1 MSILERVR
9 DRLACAGV
17 YRQATGLP
25 YSTIAYAQS
34 LDGSIAA
41 SSGSSLAISGMKS
54 LEMTHHLRAHHDAI
68 LVGIETV
75 RVDNPLLTVR
85 LVSGDHPQP
94 VVLDTELRFPP
105 EARVV
110 SHPKRPWLMTGDPIC
125 PDRRAALEKLGVR
138 VFPLGKDATGKV
150 DLRQV
155 LRTLG
160 ELGIR
165 SLMIEGGARVIA
177 RFLELQ
183 LANQLIVTTS
193 PMFVGGVRPVGTRP
207 IDGHY
212 PSLRDPVYERWGA
225 DMVMA
230 SDLRWPPA
238 A

>member
-9 DRLACAGV
+9 DRLAFAGR
-17 YRQATGLP
+17 YHQATGLP

-41 SSGSSLAISGMKS
+41 SSGSSLAISGTQS

-75 RVDNPLLTVR
+75 RVDNPRLTVR
-85 LVSGDHPQP
+85 LVSGEHPQP
-94 VVLDTELRFPP
+94 VVLDTELRLSPD
-105 EARVV
+105 ARIV
-110 SHPKRPWLMTGDPIC
+110 SHPKRPWLMTGDSVC
-125 PDRRAALEKLGVR
+125 SDRRAALEKLGVR
-138 VFPLGKDATGKV
+138 VFTLGKDATGKV
-150 DLRQV
+150 DLWQV

-165 SLMIEGGARVIA
+165 SLMIEGGARVID
-177 RFLELQ
+177 RFLELR

-193 PMFVGGVRPVGTRP
+193 PMFVGGVRPVARRP
-207 IDGHY
+207 LGGHY

-230 SDLRWPPA
+230 SDLEGPPA